1 MKLSCAK
8 QSLSL
13 TYKKNFNM
21 LVHFWK
27 QRGVAAIYKPRHIN
41 AASTSAPAASKQ
53 NKNKTRD
60 YVQTKKKAHLQTF
73 SPV

>member
-1 MKLSCAK
+1 
-8 QSLSL
+8 
-13 TYKKNFNM
+13 M

-41 AASTSAPAASKQ
+41 GASTSAPAASKQ
-53 NKNKTRD
+53 NKD
-60 YVQTKKKAHLQTF
+60 YVQKKKKAHLQTF